1 MYVQGIH
8 YDKADDGNP
17 YTTSLE
23 DIFDRIECT
32 KEEPKLDLSKDFWKA
47 YGNVKEYRETYL
59 EYAGS
64 KSQESKAINNLKT
77 LLKKPWEE
85 LKPYLTFIR
94 MLLDDA
100 MNYGSLSDYTLR
112 RIANLE
118 AISPSKHK
126 ETVEAI
132 DTLMKELGVG
142 YLTRQKNNQA
152 NQRKEIII
160 AMENQK
166 NG

>member
-1 MYVQGIH
+1 
-8 YDKADDGNP
+8 
-17 YTTSLE
+17 
-23 DIFDRIECT
+23 
-32 KEEPKLDLSKDFWKA
+32 
-47 YGNVKEYRETYL
+47 
-59 EYAGS
+59 
-64 KSQESKAINNLKT
+64 
-77 LLKKPWEE
+77 
-85 LKPYLTFIR
+85 

-112 RIANLE
+112 RIANLD

-132 DTLMKELGVG
+132 DTLMKELGVS
-142 YLTRQKNNQA
+142 YFTRQKNKQA

>member
-1 MYVQGIH
+1 M
-8 YDKADDGNP
+8 
-17 YTTSLE
+17 
-23 DIFDRIECT
+23 
-32 KEEPKLDLSKDFWKA
+32 
-47 YGNVKEYRETYL
+47 

-85 LKPYLTFIR
+85 LRPYLPFIR
-94 MLLDDA
+94 ILLDDA

-112 RIANLE
+112 RIANVE
-118 AISPSKHK
+118 AVSPSKHK
-126 ETVEAI
+126 ETVVAI
-132 DTLMKELGVG
+132 DALMKDLGVG
-142 YLTRQKNNQA
+142 YLTRQKNKQT

-160 AMENQK
+160 AVENQK